1 MDRSRIT
8 RDLGELMVTL
18 GVPGVSIAVI
28 HHGVLEW
35 AEGFG
40 VTRVGGAPVTV
51 ETLFQAA
58 SISKPVAAMAVL
70 HLAQKGSLS
79 LDADVNNLLSS
90 WKLPSSPIA
99 AGGPVTVRQLL
110 GHTGGINVS
119 GFPGYAVGKPL
130 PTLVQILDG
139 AGPAN
144 TPAIRIATPPG
155 TKWDYSGGGYTIM
168 QQLLLDVCGMPF
180 PRLLND
186 TVMAP
191 LNMTHSTFQQ
201 PLPADLESSTAM
213 PHDQNGNRVPGGGH
227 IYPEMAASG
236 LWSTP
241 SDLARFVIEI
251 QSSLHGKS
259 NHVLSP
265 EMTRQMLSPGLGNW
279 GLGFRIG
286 DSPSA
291 PQFIHQGFN
300 CGFESILF
308 AYGREGEGAVV
319 MTNAQNGSVL
329 AAEIIGSIASEHS
342 WPDYHPNFRVPTST
356 NARKLTRAI
365 GETYRQVSRGWTLL
379 HSLFEAVTA
388 QLDRKCNN
396 DAACCCR
403 RELDESE
410 STRMR

>member
-1 MDRSRIT
+1 MT
-8 RDLGELMVTL
+8 RYLGERMVPL

-40 VTRVGGAPVTV
+40 VTRVGGTPVTI

-70 HLAQKGSLS
+70 HLAQKGIFS
-79 LDADVNNLLSS
+79 LDADVNSLLSN
-90 WKLPSSPIA
+90 WKFPSSPIA
-99 AGGPVTVRQLL
+99 AGGPVTARQLL

-119 GFPGYAVGKPL
+119 GFPGYAAGKPV

-139 AGPAN
+139 VGPAN
-144 TPAIRIATPPG
+144 PPAIRIATPPG
-155 TKWDYSGGGYTIM
+155 TKFDYSGGGYTIM

-186 TVMAP
+186 IVMAP

-201 PLPADLESSTAM
+201 PLPVDLESSTAM
-213 PHDQNGNRVPGGGH
+213 PHDLNGNPVPGGGH
-227 IYPEMAASG
+227 TYPEMAAAG

-251 QSSLHGKS
+251 QRSLHGKS

-265 EMTRQMLSPGLGNW
+265 EMTRQMVSPGLGNW

-286 DSPSA
+286 GSPSA

-300 CGFESILF
+300 HGFESILF

-319 MTNAQNGSVL
+319 MTNAENGSVL
-329 AAEIIGSIASEHS
+329 AADILGSIASEYH
-342 WPDYHPNFRVPTST
+342 WPDYHPDFRLPTSIKT
-356 NARKLTRAI
+356 RKLTRAI
-365 GETYRQVSRGWTLL
+365 GETYRLASRGWTLL
-379 HSLFEAVTA
+379 DSL
-388 QLDRKCNN
+388 L
-396 DAACCCR
+396 R
-403 RELDESE
+403 R
-410 STRMR
+410 